1 MNDRGPQRNEVTKS
15 RASRFAEE
23 TTLHGVRYVANGR
36 IHHARRICWL
46 ILLVCLAVWLAYGI
60 VNGLTK
66 YFSYP
71 ISTAVMFN
79 YVNNLEFPA
88 VTICNYNQ
96 FRKSQLQNYTLL
108 REVLTSLSTSD
119 SVDIDWDLHD
129 MDDYLNMTEVAIK
142 LAHQLDDMLI
152 ECTWNQEETCGA
164 HNFTTVITDFGVCY
178 TFNSISNSELMVT
191 EAGSSQGLRLRLSAE
206 QYDYF
211 WGYYTGAGFKIF
223 VHPKGQFPLVGQFG
237 ISASPGFKTSVRIS
251 YITKR
256 IVFYVC
262 ALYYTY
268 NSTNCPI
275 RLVLIV
281 SAIRNSN
288 TQSII
293 LLKPAFMNAKLTVSQ
308 SMWMSILSFP
318 GTEELCN
325 LREILECVFP
335 AINNITDLCSSV
347 ECSLPCKEEAYEM
360 KISFTLWP
368 SDFEATYIA
377 NNLNKTTDFL
387 RSNLLELNLFFDI
400 LGIEEL
406 SQTPSYDYFALQS
419 DIGAYM
425 GLFGGASIVTIFEFI
440 DCILATVS
448 RRRRKAIVQENV
460 GDVIKPHGKH
470 QVSSNRTDENI
481 AMDDK

>member
-1 MNDRGPQRNEVTKS
+1 MACDCSFSHESNGLMNDRGPQRNEVTKS

-23 TTLHGVRYVANGR
+23 TTLHGVRYVANGH

-96 FRKSQLQNYTLL
+96 FRKSHLQNYTLL

-119 SVDIDWDLHD
+119 SVDIDWDLND

-251 YITKR
+251 YIT
-256 IVFYVC
+256 
-262 ALYYTY
+262 
-268 NSTNCPI
+268 STNLPPPYSSNCVGDKKLKHSI
-275 RLVLIV
+275 NY
-281 SAIRNSN
+281 SAEACFYECQTDFITTYCGCRYY
-288 TQSII
+288 
-293 LLKPAFMNAKLTVSQ
+293 F
-308 SMWMSILSFP
+308 FP
-318 GTEELCN
+318 GTEGLCN

-335 AINNITDLCSSV
+335 AINNITDLCSSC
-347 ECSLPCKEEAYEM
+347 ECPLPCKEEAYEM

-387 RSNLLELNLFFDI
+387 RSNLLELNLFFDV